1 MVMFMKALRHIPFS
15 LLLAVVLS
23 GVLHAAA
30 LISLPG
36 LGVSGLTELLSAKT
50 LYANLLREAPTK
62 HPVIDKTGKR
72 YAPDSPS
79 NVSNGESSG
88 AEETYETTEAVGGG
102 TPAAQQGSTEA
113 GDEKKSARDD
123 LKTEKDK
130 EGVTE
135 IAGLMSGAT
144 RPSQSGRAA
153 DIINF
158 RREKFSYDIYW
169 LGIYVGRA
177 VLEAVKEDGIVR
189 ITSQVHSAPVISA
202 FYKVEDY
209 AESRVK
215 DGRPFNFR
223 IRQREGKYR
232 SDKETVF
239 DRSSGKITYYD
250 YLKGIKAEHVV
261 TDNVLWDVIS
271 GFYYLRTKAL
281 EPANT
286 VFVDIFDSN
295 KRLNAEVNVLGRG
308 SVKLAER
315 GEIGAIIVKPVLKS
329 DGLFQNKGDIR
340 IWLSE
345 DENKMPVR
353 VETNVSIG
361 KVTAELRQVETE
373 K

>member
-1 MVMFMKALRHIPFS
+1 MLMKTLRHIPFS
-15 LLLAVVLS
+15 MLLAVVLS
-23 GVLHAAA
+23 GVLHAAV

-36 LGVSGLTELLSAKT
+36 LGVSGLTGLLSAKV
-50 LYANLLREAPTK
+50 LYTNLVREAPVKPPATDKSGK
-62 HPVIDKTGKR
+62 HNAS
-72 YAPDSPS
+72 YASPG
-79 NVSNGESSG
+79 VSNEEGSG
-88 AEETYETTEAVGGG
+88 LVGTDEKTEAVRGGA
-102 TPAAQQGSTEA
+102 PAPRQGSSEA
-113 GDEKKSARDD
+113 GDEKKSAPDD

-135 IAGLMSGAT
+135 VAGLSRGAI
-144 RPSQSGRAA
+144 RPSQSGRSA

-209 AESRVK
+209 AESRIK
-215 DGRPFNFR
+215 NGRPFNFR

-239 DRSSGKITYYD
+239 DGDSGKITYYD
-250 YLKGIKAEHVV
+250 YLKGIKAEHVG

-315 GEIGAIIVKPVLKS
+315 GEIGAIIVKPILKS

-361 KVTAELRQVETE
+361 KVTAELRQIETE